1 MSMMLRLSLK
11 PIQIDLRMERIDLY
25 LKLREAFDWLSSVA
39 NDENIDI
46 KTRLKAIQLLGYV
59 AQTAIGM
66 LSDEKM
72 DELEE
77 LIEEVKRRREEIERR
92 MAGGS

>member
-72 DELEE
+72 NELEE
-77 LIEEVKRRREEIERR
+77 MIEEVKRRREEIERR
-92 MAGGS
+92 MAEGS